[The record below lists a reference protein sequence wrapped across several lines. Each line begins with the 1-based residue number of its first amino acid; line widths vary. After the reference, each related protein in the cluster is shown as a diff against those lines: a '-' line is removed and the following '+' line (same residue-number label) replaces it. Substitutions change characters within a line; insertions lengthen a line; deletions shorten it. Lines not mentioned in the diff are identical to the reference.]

1 MHHTEVTQNLF
12 MSWNIHVQLCKG
24 LRNFTSGD
32 DTECISPFNSIQSHW
47 NGVKNSTS
55 RFSHQS
61 HQGLSNTLEEALNT
75 ILLCSL
81 NITVTA
87 NITPLKHRVL
97 LNNRKFSCYIT
108 RNMTYHYKHQLHI
121 VVYCENH
128 TKIPDGVTGIFH
140 WRNPSGRTMGLGLTQ
155 PLI

>member
-12 MSWNIHVQLCKG
+12 MSQYIQVLLRKV

-32 DTECISPFNSIQSHW
+32 NTEYISPFNSIHSHC

-61 HQGLSNTLEEALNT
+61 HQALSNTLEEALDT

-81 NITVTA
+81 NIAVTA
-87 NITPLKHRVL
+87 SITSLKHGVL
-97 LNNRKFSCYIT
+97 LNNRKFCCYIT
-108 RNMTYHYKHQLHI
+108 RNMTCHYRNHLHI
-121 VVYCENH
+121 VVYCDNH
-128 TKIPDGVTGIFH
+128 TKIPDAVIGIFH
-140 WRNPSGRTMGLGLTQ
+140 
-155 PLI
+155 